1 MKSFLVFQKKKNAW
15 SNLETLIVLVSFLLT
30 ATDESASARNVQI
43 ACAKRGGGR
52 GEGGGRKGS
61 NPPPLFPFLPIPYLL
76 SPTPTPFDACYAG
89 YVQIVGTTQR
99 KTSSKKKRRGQG
111 ERERKAP
118 FLPLPFLCFFPS
130 ALWLVPEVTQ
140 RSTKK
145 TFLFHSAIPRTHD
158 QRAVVDFRSR

>member
-1 MKSFLVFQKKKNAW
+1 MTKIRREIWENAKYLGGKWDLTGQK
-15 SNLETLIVLVSFLLT
+15 
-30 ATDESASARNVQI
+30 
-43 ACAKRGGGR
+43 
-52 GEGGGRKGS
+52 GEGGGGREKGIQS
-61 NPPPLFPFLPIPYLL
+61 PSPFSLPPYPL
-76 SPTPTPFDACYAG
+76 SPTPTHFDACYAG

-99 KTSSKKKRRGQG
+99 KTSRKKKLWGQG

-118 FLPLPFLCFFPS
+118 FLPLPFLCFFLS
-130 ALWLVPEVTQ
+130 ALCLVPEVTQ

>member
-1 MKSFLVFQKKKNAW
+1 M
-15 SNLETLIVLVSFLLT
+15 VSFLLT

-43 ACAKRGGGR
+43 ACVAGAKRGGGR
-52 GEGGGRKGS
+52 GEGERD
-61 NPPPLFPFLPIPYLL
+61 PIPLPFFPSSLSPIPYPYPFRRLL
-76 SPTPTPFDACYAG
+76 RRLRSDSGDDPKENE
-89 YVQIVGTTQR
+89 Q
-99 KTSSKKKRRGQG
+99 KKKLWGQG

-118 FLPLPFLCFFPS
+118 FLPLPFLCFFLS